1 MSVCTSPRTA
11 SRDMSLNLS
20 RSTGLHQLGLGLRL
34 GLGSVVSGKGKCVV
48 RLWEG
53 VASPGE
59 ARARVCVC
67 GKQQAASSKQQASD
81 ERDGDVASP
90 VGRTPL
96 RATLRLSDGLCAV
109 RTW

>member
-1 MSVCTSPRTA
+1 M
-11 SRDMSLNLS
+11 
-20 RSTGLHQLGLGLRL
+20 
-34 GLGSVVSGKGKCVV
+34 VSGKGKCVV